1 MSRQPQQQP
10 QQPIPQEQYL
20 TALEREKLIQMLTQI
35 LSRPCSPSEYN
46 ERIGYA
52 LVDLNIPNEKFLQC
66 CAKCL
71 QRVNT
76 NYNDTIIISA
86 YLFRMPNF
94 LKIFNDIEETQINTH
109 IRTVAKHLQYEK
121 LDKNMLMMKLGDV
134 GKKAYILLSGNVDV
148 IIKSPTSMKVAVRD
162 YILYVAKLLKYKEYG
177 LINCVINDNFP
188 VYPLIIEYDLNQPN
202 VLNNNGN
209 DTGNNNNMV
218 INMLEQEQID
228 KNEPPQSKREKDK
241 KNEIESYFKLNT
253 TNQSLRRQTKVIK
266 FKASQL
272 LLLVNYNINIFQQN
286 NASIANINNYNNDP
300 NGSDSP
306 QLTRKKEKEMLYSTT
321 TANYIDRIKI
331 NVTLPDESSP
341 HYKHHTFSPNEE
353 DKPITVNIYS
363 YMKVASLTTGTLFG
377 EIALSNP
384 LAQRTASIVT
394 TSFCHFGT
402 LNKNSYNLSL
412 KACKDKQIQKTL
424 KFITS
429 NQVFKGLNTLRLN
442 KKYLNNFEHRRI
454 TKGEFILEQE
464 EKPKSIYL
472 LKEGEYEITI
482 KSSLFDLVEV
492 IKNLYMKLPNASK
505 KIEILNRSQRVIMN
519 EAKDNQKMQKVI
531 YSTKTIHLSTAE
543 CPNVVGLSD
552 FIDDGKY
559 MFNVEC
565 KSAKGEYMVL
575 KNVFYKDMRMREYTI
590 EENEIEFV
598 QQKIKIIIDR
608 MNNIRN
614 SKIQTFFDFK
624 QFTHDLGSEI
634 ENDIQKNNALK
645 RKKDTQKTVINA
657 KDIKL
662 DNNNNPNENI
672 PKSKFTPFLE
682 EIPNSTPPQRD
693 SNTRNQP
700 SPRKKNLNLFNS
712 SNSNVSPSKNNNL
725 NTNINNGGTPKQT
738 NYSLFKLNSSNKI
751 CYLRSLTSNIDDTFK
766 RDGSFAKDNNK
777 NKDMPSKIFKE
788 NCVENVRASQQQD
801 KAEYMS
807 KSSKFWRKTKHS
819 QTLKLKETPQYIRE
833 LQQAYKR
840 KDTSTSQNFSTFYR
854 DGENKNEQII
864 YTETQPFFN
873 KNYNSAQTQL
883 KLEPI
888 ESLRLATETRER
900 KKSVINSPQNF
911 SNIRNRSEFKY
922 RQAKRTN
929 TVSIGKINI
938 NPLTNV
944 PEHERAKHLQITIND
959 IRSLFKKQ
967 LYSSN

>member
-1 MSRQPQQQP
+1 MNRQQQQS
-10 QQPIPQEQYL
+10 QQPTPQDQNL
-20 TALEREKLIQMLTQI
+20 TSSEREKLIQSLTQI
-35 LSRPCSPSEYN
+35 LSHPYSPSEYN

-52 LVDLNIPNEKFLQC
+52 LLDLNIPNEKFLQC

-76 NYNDTIIISA
+76 NYKDTIIISA

-94 LKIFNDIEETQINTH
+94 LKIFNDIEETQINNH

-121 LDKNMLMMKLGDV
+121 LDKNMLMMKLGDI

-148 IIKSPTSMKVAVRD
+148 IIKSPTNMKVAVKD
-162 YILYVAKLLKYKEYG
+162 YLLYVAKLLKYKEYG
-177 LINCVINDNFP
+177 LLNCVINDNFP
-188 VYPLIIEYDLNQPN
+188 VYPLVIEYDLNQPT
-202 VLNNNGN
+202 VSNNNGS
-209 DTGNNNNMV
+209 DTGNNNNPV
-218 INMLEQEQID
+218 ITNISEQEQTD
-228 KNEPPQSKREKDK
+228 PLQSKRDKEK

-253 TNQSLRRQTKVIK
+253 TNQSLRRQTQVIK

-272 LLLVNYNINIFQQN
+272 LQIV
-286 NASIANINNYNNDP
+286 NNYLNLTQQANSSTNNINDP
-300 NGSDSP
+300 NGNDSS

-331 NVTLPDESSP
+331 NVTLPDESNQ
-341 HYKHHTFSPNEE
+341 YKHNTFSPHEE

-412 KACKDKQIQKTL
+412 KACKDKQIQNTL
-424 KFITS
+424 KFIVS

-442 KKYLNNFEHRRI
+442 KKYLNNFEHKRI
-454 TKGEFILEQE
+454 TKGELILEQGE
-464 EKPKSIYL
+464 RPKSIYL
-472 LKEGEYEITI
+472 LKEGEYEISI

-492 IKNLYMKLPNASK
+492 IKSLYMKLPNASK
-505 KIEILNRSQRVIMN
+505 KIEILNRSQRAIVN
-519 EAKDNQKMQKVI
+519 EAKDNQKLQKVI

-559 MFNVEC
+559 LFNVEC

-608 MNNIRN
+608 INNIRN

-662 DNNNNPNENI
+662 LNNNNQNENT
-672 PKSKFTPFLE
+672 PKSKFTPFLDG
-682 EIPNSTPPQRD
+682 IINSSSPQREFN
-693 SNTRNQP
+693 SRNQPNP
-700 SPRKKNLNLFNS
+700 SPRKKNVNLFNS
-712 SNSNVSPSKNNNL
+712 TNSNISPTHNNNP
-725 NTNINNGGTPKQT
+725 NTNTATSNTT
-738 NYSLFKLNSSNKI
+738 NYSLFKLNSSNKV
-751 CYLRSLTSNIDDTFK
+751 CLLRSLTSNIDNTYK
-766 RDGSFAKDNNK
+766 RDGSFTKDA
-777 NKDMPSKIFKE
+777 PSKIFKE

-801 KAEYMS
+801 KAEYIS
-807 KSSKFWRKTKHS
+807 KSSNFWRKTKHS
-819 QTLKLKETPQYIRE
+819 QTLKLKETPQYIKE
-833 LQQAYKR
+833 LQRTYKKKETLSPQSLPMFY
-840 KDTSTSQNFSTFYR
+840 KDGDNTQ
-854 DGENKNEQII
+854 EKNV
-864 YTETQPFFN
+864 YNETQPFFN
-873 KNYNSAQTQL
+873 KNYNKAHTQF

-888 ESLRLATETRER
+888 EPLRLATETKES
-900 KKSVINSPQNF
+900 KKGVTNSPKMF
-911 SNIRNRSEFKY
+911 SNIRNRSEFKS
-922 RQAKRTN
+922 RQTKRMN
-929 TVSIGKINI
+929 TVSNGKVNI
-938 NPLTNV
+938 NPLTTV

-959 IRSLFKKQ
+959 IKALFKKQ
-967 LYSSN
+967 LTSSN